1 MLMVPPK
8 STDRLKEI
16 FNKLQ
21 KKLLEVQKIS
31 LFLSI
36 FLSFNLI
43 YWKKI
48 DRKLTVRAGKSF
60 KNKEAFFFKLD
71 ILLLK

>member
-48 DRKLTVRAGKSF
+48 DRKLTVEAGKSF
-60 KNKEAFFFKLD
+60 KNKEAFF
-71 ILLLK
+71 